1 MLLKALWIT
10 AIALAALA
18 IAVMAL
24 LVVMRGLTGLWSK
37 RRQARRDALLATLLQ
52 WLEGGV
58 DDAAMKAALTRN
70 LAAATSLLIE
80 VFELVRGEDQ
90 TRLARL
96 TDATSLPQYLRETI
110 EVGRRQARLAAAE
123 SLVWFPSE
131 ETRAVLRF
139 ALHDRDLGV
148 SLAAAASLAS
158 LGDDL
163 PIRQLLEMRL
173 GQEGESS
180 RRLEA
185 VLGAVAHRQAADLL
199 DLANDEAA
207 PERLRAAAIDAL
219 ARTGSFDLLDPL
231 ARLAP
236 SPLMEVRAA
245 VARGLGLLG
254 HPGAGD
260 TILSLLAD
268 PAWVVRSEAAEA
280 AGCIGLLE
288 AADLLCGLLHDPNWW
303 VRFRAGAAL
312 SDLGDEGVSMLKRLA
327 EGHATSSGQ
336 MASLIL
342 AERKIA

>member
-10 AIALAALA
+10 AIAIAAVA
-18 IAVMAL
+18 IAVMVL
-24 LVVMRGLTGLWSK
+24 LVAIRGLSGLWTK
-37 RRQARRDALLATLLQ
+37 RRGRQREALLATLLQ

-58 DDAAMKAALTRN
+58 DDTAMKAALTRN
-70 LAAATSLLIE
+70 HALATSLLIE
-80 VFELVRGEDQ
+80 IFELVRGEDQ
-90 TRLARL
+90 ARLARL
-96 TDATSLPQYLRETI
+96 TDETSLPQYLRETL

-123 SLVWFPSE
+123 SLVWFPSP

-139 ALHDRDLGV
+139 ALHDRDLSVG
-148 SLAAAASLAS
+148 LAAAASLAA
-158 LGDDL
+158 LGDEL
-163 PIRQLLEMRL
+163 PIRQLLETRL
-173 GQEGESS
+173 GQEGETS

-219 ARTGSFDLLDPL
+219 ARTGSFGLLDPL

-260 TILSLLAD
+260 TILQFLTD

-280 AGCIGLLE
+280 AGSIGLVE

-312 SDLGDEGVSMLKRLA
+312 SELGEQGVAMLKELA
-327 EGHATSSGQ
+327 DSPGSGSGQ